1 MEKMTSTKEKRKR
14 KLIMEDNKEIGG
26 CPSENQVAQRNKK

>member
-1 MEKMTSTKEKRKR
+1 MEKMTFTKEKGKR

-26 CPSENQVAQRNKK
+26 CPSENQVAKRNEK

>member
-1 MEKMTSTKEKRKR
+1 MGKMTSTKKEGKR

-26 CPSENQVAQRNKK
+26 CPSENQVAQRNEK